1 MSPQASSTSSS
12 RVVRQGVAVLAMP
25 AANDDRYRI
34 VSSADHSGDSH
45 DGLAEVIELLS
56 AANYPFEVIDSR
68 RITLETFLD
77 GEIVRYSS
85 ILILPPFFHLSIE
98 ARKILVEISHDYGVS
113 LICSLDGPVQS
124 ESVAWGVQRIGK
136 TSLLWPL
143 WAKIKQWPGSQL
155 EKELIANYYP
165 WAGLAGVRARGFKR
179 LDLKRVAGKLY
190 RLFTDSVVPFRRA
203 SLDGEAAIL
212 AESPNAYS
220 LAHSFRYG
228 RAINYCFSIGFRK
241 LLNRYN
247 EMHRLFRAVIESN
260 SGFGMVSV
268 DLDGSMA
275 LRIDD
280 PGACVSD
287 YLGGRNGALQASEW
301 DIIEKWLD
309 EKGFSASVVYTP
321 RWIDD
326 GDPKVGVLYING
338 RKIEPRT
345 VGQAFA
351 SPSVKYFSKK
361 RGKISDHEDE
371 FKGLLKARNSGLIDI
386 QSHGLTHLLP
396 DYRRWAR
403 SRDRTSNSRWY
414 HEFYNVVDDKSIDK
428 ESQTMSMTTSRE
440 EIARF
445 FESVPCVLTPSGHKH
460 GHDSD
465 IEAFKA
471 GYLLF
476 SSDFTSYKNK
486 DIIVRNSK
494 MPGLFLFLK
503 NPNSCFL
510 RSGYPFVG
518 VIHDEDLSKT
528 GLEQLENMIQGWMN
542 QGVKRIISLRELTAS
557 LCLSLKSWFSTCPAA
572 LRIEAD
578 LPNIS
583 RNDSPNHFAG
593 TQILLRTVLP
603 EGYRLN
609 SDSRVLPGDEHVLSL
624 STNDERIVQLVL
636 RCKERLKLELVLPLE
651 NIKDNLDH

>member
-1 MSPQASSTSSS
+1 
-12 RVVRQGVAVLAMP
+12 
-25 AANDDRYRI
+25 
-34 VSSADHSGDSH
+34 VSGAGHGGDSH
-45 DGLAEVIELLS
+45 DGFAEVIELLS
-56 AANYPFEVIDSR
+56 AANYPFEVIDYR
-68 RITLETFLD
+68 GITLETFLD

-85 ILILPPFFHLSIE
+85 ILILPPLFQFSIE
-98 ARKILVEISHDYGVS
+98 ARKILLEISHDYGVS
-113 LICSLDGPVQS
+113 LICALDGPMQN
-124 ESVAWGVQRIGK
+124 ESIAWGVQRIGK
-136 TSLLWPL
+136 TSSLWPL
-143 WAKIKQWPGSQL
+143 WVKIKQWPGCQL
-155 EKELIANYYP
+155 GKELIANYHP
-165 WAGLAGVRARGFKR
+165 WTGLAGVRARGFKR

-190 RLFTDSVVPFRRA
+190 RLFIDSIVPFRRA
-203 SLDGEAAIL
+203 FLDKEAVIL

-228 RAINYCFSIGFRK
+228 RATNYCFSIGFRK

-247 EMHRLFRAVIESN
+247 EIHRLFRAVIETN

-287 YLGGRNGALQASEW
+287 YLGGRNGALKAYEW
-301 DIIEKWLD
+301 DIVEKWLA
-309 EKGFSASVVYTP
+309 EKGFSASVIYTP

-345 VGQAFA
+345 VGEAFS
-351 SPSVKYFSKK
+351 SPSVKYLSKK
-361 RGKISDHEDE
+361 SGKISDHEDE

-386 QSHGLTHLLP
+386 QSHGLTHLLF
-396 DYRRWAR
+396 DYERWAR

-414 HEFYNVVDDKSIDK
+414 YEFYNVVDDKSIDK
-428 ESQTMSMTTSRE
+428 ETQTMSMTTSRE

-445 FESVPCVLTPSGHKH
+445 FKSVPCVLTPSGHKH

-476 SSDFTSYKNK
+476 SSDFTSYKNR

-494 MPGLFLFLK
+494 MPGIFLFFK

-518 VIHDEDLSKT
+518 VIHDEDLSKA
-528 GLEQLENMIQGWMN
+528 GLEQLENVILGWMS

-557 LCLSLKSWFSTCPAA
+557 LCLGLKSWFSTCPAS

-583 RNDSPNHFAG
+583 KNGYPNHFAG
-593 TQILLRTVLP
+593 TQILLRTILP
-603 EGYRLN
+603 EGYKLN
-609 SDSRVLPGDEHVLSL
+609 SDSRVLPRDEHVLSL
-624 STNDERIVQLVL
+624 STHDDRIVQLIL
-636 RCKERLKLELVLPLE
+636 RSRENLKLELVLPLKK
-651 NIKDNLDH
+651 IKDY